1 MFVSFIFWC
10 FFGYY
15 LGKVTKHRY
24 GTSESCC
31 FCLPSSK
38 KVAPEEETQEEE
50 IVEDLEKVEPVDA
63 DTAKVPGTRIRKLT
77 QSCAPAKKEDKPI
90 VAVDDFSVAL

>member
-63 DTAKVPGTRIRKLT
+63 DTAKLPGIRICKIT
-77 QSCAPAKKEDKPI
+77 MSFAPAKKEDKPI